1 MPAARGGDK
10 RRGVNTYATW
20 GVAPWREPSVTEVG
34 RLPMR
39 SPFSSH
45 ADVDAARAGSTPG
58 QGSSSWEQ
66 SLDGEWRF
74 LGIDRPE
81 DAPIDWEKQSFS
93 DASWSNVA
101 VPGCFT
107 MQGHSIPIYTN
118 IEMPFSNLP
127 PDVPD
132 ANPTG
137 LYRREFSVPRAW
149 RSRRVVIEFGAAES
163 VLMLWIDGKAV
174 GLGKDSRLS
183 SSFDITDL
191 VSGPGKHLV
200 AAMVV
205 RYSDASFVEDQD
217 QWWQAGILRSVRI
230 YSTPRVHISD
240 LFATASLAEDLTT
253 GTLQLKVSVD
263 FPDEER
269 AEKWSVDAH
278 VETLEGKRVT
288 REPLRAQVP
297 ATPIPYLYQGSF
309 VTVSTALAGVKA
321 WSAEQ
326 PNRYRVV
333 VELKDP
339 SGDVRE
345 VVSEIIG
352 FRRVEV
358 GNRELLINGKPVL
371 IRGVN
376 RHDFDQLTGRVVT
389 VEQMRADLVLMKQFG
404 FNAVRT
410 SHSPNAPEFY
420 DLCDEIG
427 LYVIDE
433 ANIESHGYI
442 TSLCHDTR
450 YLAAWMDRGS
460 RMVQRD
466 KNHASII
473 AWSLGNESGYGAHHD
488 ALAAWIRN
496 YDPSRPLHYEG
507 AIMGWWDR
515 PQSATDLL
523 CPMYPE
529 IAEIVAWSKNAAGS
543 VNGDLPLIMC
553 EYSHAMGNS
562 NGTLGEYWDA
572 IEENHG
578 LQGGFIWE
586 FWDHG
591 LRQQLPDGTER
602 WAYGGDFGDE
612 PNSGSFCIDGV
623 VWPDR
628 APKPAMYEHKAL
640 ASPIAVEARG
650 VTGAQRGA
658 LRITNKQD
666 FSDLKWLRCEYEI
679 LVDGVAVASGKA
691 PLPEV
696 APGRSAAW
704 SIPYVL
710 PRAHKGAEALL
721 ALKFRTVR
729 NTNWCERGFTVSHLQ
744 IPIALRSERPA
755 EPRPLIERVEISG
768 ETVTAGS
775 VQATFGGG
783 ESGLTALSINGVDLI
798 DSGPTLSLFRA
809 PTDNDEIRPM
819 RGMPTPAAR
828 WRRWGIDSLI
838 AKSGNMQLRRT
849 GDGVTARQSIEWIGN
864 DGVAFLH
871 KRRFEFDASGVLRV
885 HEELSVPE
893 RCNDLP
899 RVGVQLNLPSSFDQL
914 EWYGRGPHE
923 TYPDRARGAAIGRYT
938 TRVADE
944 YVPYIRP
951 QEHGHHT
958 QTRWCALTNGRH
970 GLLISAP
977 ELFGFSASNYSIA
990 QLDEA
995 QHDVDLK
1002 PEPVVY
1008 LNIDAQH
1015 RGLGTA
1021 SCGPDTLEKYLLR
1034 ARKFKWSW
1042 SIEAFDSKVDDS
1054 ADLARRVNE

>member
-1 MPAARGGDK
+1 MSAARGGDK
-10 RRGVNTYATW
+10 RRGANTYEEW

-45 ADVDAARAGSTPG
+45 SDVNAARSGSTPG
-58 QGSSSWEQ
+58 QGSSPWEQ

-74 LGIDRPE
+74 LGIDRPQ
-81 DAPIDWEKQSFS
+81 DAPIGWEQPSFS
-93 DASWSNVA
+93 DASWRGVA

-107 MQGHSIPIYTN
+107 MQGHSKPIYTN
-118 IEMPFSNLP
+118 IDMPFSNLP

-137 LYRREFSVPRAW
+137 LYRAEFSVPRAW

-183 SSFDITDL
+183 SSFDITEL

-200 AAMVV
+200 AVMVI

-217 QWWQAGILRSVRI
+217 QWWQAGIHRSVRI
-230 YSTPRVHISD
+230 YSTPRVHIAD
-240 LFATASLAEDLTT
+240 LFATASLADDLTT

-263 FPDEER
+263 FPDGER

-288 REPLRAQVP
+288 REPLHAQIP

-309 VTVSTALAGVKA
+309 VTISTALAGVKA

-333 VELKDP
+333 VQLKDP
-339 SGDVRE
+339 SGEVRE
-345 VVSEIIG
+345 VVSEITG

-358 GNRELLINGKPVL
+358 GNRELLINGEPVL

-376 RHDFDQLTGRVVT
+376 RHDFDQFTGRVVT

-420 DLCDEIG
+420 DLCDELGI
-427 LYVIDE
+427 YVIDE

-473 AWSLGNESGYGAHHD
+473 VWSLGNESGYGAHHD

-529 IAEIVAWSKNAAGS
+529 IAEIVAWSKNAAAS
-543 VNGDLPLIMC
+543 VNGNLPLIMC

-572 IEENHG
+572 IEANHG

-612 PNSGSFCIDGV
+612 PNAGSFCIDGV

-628 APKPAMYEHKAL
+628 TPKPAMYEHKAL
-640 ASPIAVEARG
+640 ASPVAVEARG
-650 VTGAQRGA
+650 VTGARRGE

-666 FSDLKWLRCEYEI
+666 FTDLKWLRCDYEI
-679 LVDGVAVASGKA
+679 LVDGVPVARGKA

-696 APGRSAAW
+696 APGNSTAW
-704 SIPYVL
+704 SIPYGTPNAPKGSEVVL
-710 PRAHKGAEALL
+710 D
-721 ALKFRTVR
+721 LKFRAAR
-729 NTNWCERGFTVSHLQ
+729 ETNWCERGFTVSHLQ
-744 IPIALRSERPA
+744 IPIAFRSERAA
-755 EPRPLIERVEISG
+755 EPPQLIERVEITG
-768 ETVTAGS
+768 ETMSAGGF
-775 VQATFGGG
+775 QATFGGG

-798 DSGPTLSLFRA
+798 ESGPTLSLFRA

-838 AKSGNMQLRRT
+838 ANPGNMQFRRM
-849 GDGVTARQSIEWIGN
+849 GDAVTARQSIEWIGN

-899 RVGVQLNLPSSFDQL
+899 RVGVHLNLPSSLDHL
-914 EWYGRGPHE
+914 EWYGLGPHE
-923 TYPDRARGAAIGRYT
+923 TYPDRARGAAIGRYS

-958 QTRWCALTNGRH
+958 QTRWCALSNGRQ

-977 ELFGFSASNYSIA
+977 ELFGFSTSNYSIA

-1002 PEPVVY
+1002 PEAQVH
-1008 LNIDAQH
+1008 LNIDAKH

-1021 SCGPDTLEKYLLR
+1021 SCGPDTLDKYLLR

-1042 SIEAFDSKVDDS
+1042 SLAAFDSKVDDP

>member
-10 RRGVNTYATW
+10 RRGANTCVEW
-20 GVAPWREPSVTEVG
+20 GAAPWREPSVTEVG

-45 ADVDAARAGSTPG
+45 SGIEDERAARTVERRSTP
-58 QGSSSWEQ
+58 WEK

-81 DAPIDWEKQSFS
+81 DAPDGWEQESFS
-93 DASWSNVA
+93 DASWRGVA

-107 MQGHSIPIYTN
+107 MQGHSTPIYTN

-137 LYRREFSVPRAW
+137 LYRSEFTVPRAW

-200 AAMVV
+200 AAMVI

-217 QWWQAGILRSVRI
+217 QWWQAGIHRSVRI
-230 YSTPRVHISD
+230 YSTPRVHIAD
-240 LFATASLAEDLTT
+240 LHATASLADDLTT
-253 GTLQLKVSVD
+253 GRLQLKVSVD

-288 REPLRAQVP
+288 REPLHAQVP

-309 VTVSTALAGVKA
+309 VTFSTALAGVKA

-333 VELKDP
+333 VQLKDP
-339 SGDVRE
+339 SGVVRE

-376 RHDFDQLTGRVVT
+376 RHDFDQFTGRVVT

-420 DLCDEIG
+420 GLCDELG

-515 PQSATDLL
+515 PQRATDLL

-529 IAEIVAWSKNAAGS
+529 IAEIVAWSKSAAAS

-591 LRQQLPDGTER
+591 LRQTLSDGSER

-628 APKPAMYEHKAL
+628 TPKPAMYEHKAL
-640 ASPIAVEARG
+640 ASPVVVEASG
-650 VTGAQRGA
+650 ATGARRGA

-666 FSDLKWLRCEYEI
+666 FTDLKWLRCEYEI
-679 LVDGVAVASGKA
+679 LVDGVAVARGKA

-696 APGRSAAW
+696 APGESAAW
-704 SIPYVL
+704 SIPYEI
-710 PRAHKGAEALL
+710 PAAAKGAEVVLNL
-721 ALKFRTVR
+721 AFKTARK
-729 NTNWCERGFTVSHLQ
+729 TNWAESGFTVAQLQ
-744 IPIALRSERPA
+744 VPIGVATGRASNSMTA
-755 EPRPLIERVEISG
+755 TNAVEMSG
-768 ETVTAGS
+768 ETVSAGAI
-775 VQATFGGG
+775 QATFGGG
-783 ESGLTALSINGVDLI
+783 GSGLTALSLNGVDLI
-798 DSGPTLSLFRA
+798 ESGPALSLFRA

-828 WRRWGIDSLI
+828 WRRWGIDSLV
-838 AKSGNMQLRRT
+838 AHPGRMQLRRA

-871 KRRFEFDASGVLRV
+871 KRRFEFESSGLLRV
-885 HEELSVPE
+885 HEDLSVPE

-899 RVGVQLNLPSSFDQL
+899 RVGVRLSLPSNFDQL
-914 EWYGRGPHE
+914 EWYGVGPHE
-923 TYPDRARGAAIGRYT
+923 TYPDRARGAAIGRYSSQ
-938 TRVADE
+938 VAE
-944 YVPYIRP
+944 QYVRYIRP

-958 QTRWCALTNGRH
+958 QTRWCAVSNGRY
-970 GLLISAP
+970 GLLISAS
-977 ELFGFSASNYSIA
+977 ERFGFSASNYSIA
-990 QLDEA
+990 QLDKA
-995 QHDVDLK
+995 QHDVDLIA
-1002 PEPVVY
+1002 EDAIY
-1008 LNIDAQH
+1008 LNIDAKH

-1021 SCGPDTLEKYLLR
+1021 SCGPDTLEKYLVR
-1034 ARKFKWSW
+1034 SRRFKWSW
-1042 SIEAFDSKVDDS
+1042 SISAFDSKLDDP
-1054 ADLARRVNE
+1054 ADIARRLLG